1 MTDDQRH
8 NMIETAIKVA
18 KEFGLPVV
26 MLAVTVYLFRE
37 AAVSVH
43 QTVLLPMVKSHTEFI
58 SSTQETLREIGRAQD
73 KQADTLHEIAEG
85 QRDIRRAIGISGSD
99 RKAEAK

>member
-1 MTDDQRH
+1 MTGEQKQS
-8 NMIETAIKVA
+8 MIETGIKVA

-58 SSTQETLREIGRAQD
+58 SSTQETLREIGRSQD
-73 KQADTLHEIAEG
+73 KQAETMREIAEG
-85 QRDIRRAIGISGSD
+85 QRELRRCLT
-99 RKAEAK
+99 KEAGDK

>member
-1 MTDDQRH
+1 MTDEQKQG
-8 NMIETAIKVA
+8 MIETAIKVA
-18 KEFGLPVV
+18 KDFGVPVV

-58 SSTQETLREIGRAQD
+58 SSTQETLREIGRSQD
-73 KQADTLHEIAEG
+73 KQAETMRELAEG
-85 QRDIRRAIGISGSD
+85 QREIRTIIVTKRQEESS
-99 RKAEAK
+99 K

>member
-1 MTDDQRH
+1 MTDEQKQG
-8 NMIETAIKVA
+8 MIETAIKVA

-37 AAVSVH
+37 AAISVH

-58 SSTQETLREIGRAQD
+58 SSTQETLREIGRSQD
-73 KQADTLHEIAEG
+73 KQAETMRELADG
-85 QRDIRRAIGISGSD
+85 QRDIQRTLGSRAGGT
-99 RKAEAK
+99 

>member
-1 MTDDQRH
+1 MTDEQKQG
-8 NMIETAIKVA
+8 MIETAIKVA

-58 SSTQETLREIGRAQD
+58 SSTQETLREIGRSQD
-73 KQADTLHEIAEG
+73 KQAQTMHELAEG
-85 QRDIRRAIGISGSD
+85 QREIQRTIGSHSRQGG
-99 RKAEAK
+99 